1 MMNFA
6 LYGKKRIPTPT
17 PNQLFL
23 LKQREKQLNMYL
35 LSKNNISEHVKR
47 ESEIE
52 SENKIVEYESKDEK
66 EVIVY
71 EVGLDV
77 DSLEIPEPKL
87 EEPMIQEL
95 SDPSAYEEAKQ

>member
-95 SDPSAYEEAKQ
+95 SEPSAEPST

>member
-23 LKQREKQLNMYL
+23 LKQREKPLKMYF

-95 SDPSAYEEAKQ
+95 SEPSAEPSA

>member
-1 MMNFA
+1 MNFA
-6 LYGKKRIPTPT
+6 LYGKKRIQTPT

-23 LKQREKQLNMYL
+23 LRQREKQLKMYL
-35 LSKNNISEHVKR
+35 LSKNNTSEHVKC
-47 ESEIE
+47 ESEH
-52 SENKIVEYESKDEK
+52 ENKIVENESEDEK

-71 EVGLDV
+71 ELGLDV